1 MACAVEAV
9 DGVGNERV
17 EAFGDAG
24 APFVVMGNFGRES
37 NVFVGT
43 VALDADFVEHL
54 LAFAFAYGCAIAHGK
69 AASGLNAGFHS
80 AGLHIGNVAVVAGG
94 GKLNQEEEGDQQ
106 NEQAADKGD
115 GG

>member
-1 MACAVEAV
+1 M
-9 DGVGNERV
+9 
-17 EAFGDAG
+17 
-24 APFVVMGNFGRES
+24 
-37 NVFVGT
+37 
-43 VALDADFVEHL
+43 DADFVEHL
-54 LAFAFAYGCAIAHGK
+54 LAFAFAYGRTVTHSE

-115 GG
+115 GGLAFDVVSSGVHGMGFMVCGRYGRMRSMLVYWCETFT

>member
-1 MACAVEAV
+1 M
-9 DGVGNERV
+9 
-17 EAFGDAG
+17 
-24 APFVVMGNFGRES
+24 
-37 NVFVGT
+37 
-43 VALDADFVEHL
+43 DADFVEHL
-54 LAFAFAYGCAIAHGK
+54 LAFAFAYGRTVTHSE

>member
-1 MACAVEAV
+1 MFETGCLVV
-9 DGVGNERV
+9 IG
-17 EAFGDAG
+17 GDFRG
-24 APFVVMGNFGRES
+24 EGNF
-37 NVFVGT
+37 FIGT

-54 LAFAFAYGCAIAHGK
+54 LAFAFAYGRTIAHGE

-115 GG
+115 GS